1 MHNGEIAALMDQTRF
16 LLRMVFMAFRSP
28 SVPVL
33 LCLVAAPVLWGG
45 NFLVGDVLVSDL
57 PGVWA
62 NFLRWIIALVVI
74 LPFCGASLIRHRTT
88 LIAHWRN
95 LTILATLGV
104 TLFNLI
110 LYVAL
115 KHAPV
120 ALAAVAFAATPFL
133 TSGLSAICQRER
145 PSTRLMVGASIA
157 IAGMVLAQWQTL
169 RLGTPVIGV
178 VLVALAAIVWSGYC
192 VAIRL
197 APVPAPASAV
207 LPAQIIVGLIPMFP
221 IILVSGP
228 FDAGSLEPSHWIG
241 LAYLGVFAGAV
252 AFWLWRDAVLVV
264 GPGYASP
271 FMNLVPI
278 SIVTLGVAFLGVRL
292 TPVECLAFALVLS
305 GLGLAS
311 RHASPVWASLVRAT
325 SNMRIGRRSVRT
337 IDGFRSSGRSINR
350 HREVALPRAHKGATT
365 VAPGKRNPC
374 PDDVQIHSA

>member
-1 MHNGEIAALMDQTRF
+1 
-16 LLRMVFMAFRSP
+16 MVFMAFRSA

-33 LCLVAAPVLWGG
+33 LCLIVAPVLWGG

-57 PGVWA
+57 PGEWA

-74 LPFCGASLIRHRTT
+74 LPFCGASLFRHRAT

-95 LTILATLGV
+95 LTILAILGV

-145 PSTRLMVGASIA
+145 PSTRLLFGASIA

-207 LPAQIIVGLIPMFP
+207 FPAQIIVGLVPMLP

-228 FDAGSLEPSHWIG
+228 FDAGSLEAGHWIG

-264 GPGYASP
+264 GPGYASL

-292 TPVECLAFALVLS
+292 TPVECVAFALVLS

-311 RHASPVWASLVRAT
+311 HYANPAWASVVGAFT
-325 SNMRIGRRSVRT
+325 NMRGGRRNVRT
-337 IDGFRSSGRSINR
+337 TDGSRARGQSMNR
-350 HREVALPRAHKGATT
+350 RREVALPGAHKGAAT
-365 VAPGKRNPC
+365 VAPRKQNPC